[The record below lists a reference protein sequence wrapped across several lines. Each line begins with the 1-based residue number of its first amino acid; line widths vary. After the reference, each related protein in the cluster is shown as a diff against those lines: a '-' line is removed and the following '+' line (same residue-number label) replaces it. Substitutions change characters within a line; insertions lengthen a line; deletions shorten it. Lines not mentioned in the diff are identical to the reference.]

1 MRNNLNKK
9 RLDKSYQ
16 TKRRKFVNQEKL
28 RRGHCLNC
36 GLQVTLENVVAFDF
50 DHIDR
55 TTKRKKVSLLCASA
69 SFDSISDELAKCVL
83 LCAICH
89 RIKTVENGDNLPLD
103 RPLGPVSQLSL
114 FESWK

>member
-16 TKRRKFVNQEKL
+16 TKRRKFVNDEKL
-28 RRGHCLNC
+28 RRGSCLHC
-36 GLQVTLENVVAFDF
+36 GLQVTLENAVAFDF

-55 TTKRKKVSLLCASA
+55 ATKRKKVSLLCASA
-69 SFDSISDELAKCVL
+69 SFDAINDELSKCVL

-89 RIKTVENGDNLPLD
+89 RIKTVENGDNLPLQ
-103 RPLGPVSQLSL
+103 RPLLPVNQPSL
-114 FESWK
+114 FEA